1 MKSLGY
7 KAMDKYG
14 TLYNFEWGTGQYEG
28 NFYII
33 DVTGK
38 RLSLPELYEIVEVG
52 IFVAEPLPCDECG
65 YVEDMIATHYEECS
79 KLNVD

>member
-1 MKSLGY
+1 MKGLGY

-14 TLYNFEWGTGQYEG
+14 TLYEFEWGTGEYEG

-33 DVTGK
+33 DRSGK

-52 IFVAEPLPCDECG
+52 IFIAE
-65 YVEDMIATHYEECS
+65 
-79 KLNVD
+79 